1 MVSVVFVFVA
11 LSILIIILCV
21 LMRNKCRE
29 NVVEN
34 REAIGHLVLTIPENA
49 VTVDVVVEN

>member
-1 MVSVVFVFVA
+1 
-11 LSILIIILCV
+11 
-21 LMRNKCRE
+21 MRNKCRE

>member
-11 LSILIIILCV
+11 LSLLIIIFCV
-21 LMRNKCRE
+21 LMRNKCRD
-29 NVVEN
+29 NVEN
-34 REAIGHLVLTIPENA
+34 REAIGHLVLSVPENA

>member
-29 NVVEN
+29 NVEN
-34 REAIGHLVLTIPENA
+34 REVIIGHLVLSVPENA
-49 VTVDVVVEN
+49 VIVDVAVEN

>member
-29 NVVEN
+29 DNVEN
-34 REAIGHLVLTIPENA
+34 IEAIGHLVLTIPENA